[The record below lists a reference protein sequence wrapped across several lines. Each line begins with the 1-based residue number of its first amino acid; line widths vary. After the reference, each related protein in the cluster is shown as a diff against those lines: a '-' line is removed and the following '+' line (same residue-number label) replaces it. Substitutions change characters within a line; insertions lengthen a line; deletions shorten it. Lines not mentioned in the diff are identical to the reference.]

1 MIITPQQ
8 HGRAGAPPNRLT
20 APSTAPGRFA
30 AGPFGAELRPSLIA
44 SRNGAYSDR
53 LHLGLLS
60 SKPDVDGFGG
70 VELVQPGYDRQ
81 PVELSSRNATHL
93 TIMRPVLFSFFPG
106 ADVSTIGLFNDDGE
120 LEAFGALRAAGVSNV
135 MPTRVEFASCQVLV
149 KRVQGSKG
157 RR

>member
-1 MIITPQQ
+1 MIINPQQ

-20 APSTAPGRFA
+20 APSTSPRRFT

-44 SRNGAYSDR
+44 SGNGGYSDR
-53 LHLGLLS
+53 LLLGLLS

-93 TIMRPVLFSFFPG
+93 TIARPVLISFFPG
-106 ADVSTIGLFNDDGE
+106 ADVSTVGLFNDDGE
-120 LEAFGALRAAGVSNV
+120 LEAFGALRGAGVTNV
-135 MPTRVEFASCQVLV
+135 MLKRVEFASCQILV
-149 KRVQGSKG
+149 
-157 RR
+157 RRIAQQRSSR